1 MINPNQ
7 KTIKNN
13 ATLSGFGIHTGVH
26 TNLTFVP
33 AKANT
38 GIRFIRTDLEG
49 KPTVPATVDY
59 VFSTNRST
67 NLKFKNF
74 EIHTVEHVLAAI
86 VAAGI
91 DNIIIEVDNIEIPIL
106 DGSSIQ
112 FSELI
117 SEVGIQELTERG
129 KFFEIKRK
137 INFTDPES
145 GTVFTAT
152 PADNYQIEVEIDYNS
167 TVLGVQ
173 TATLEDLSEFKENIA
188 SSRTFC
194 FLHELEQLL
203 ENDLIKGGDINNAIV
218 IVEEEIS
225 NEKLNSLAKV
235 FNKTG
240 IKVGKEGVLNNL
252 KLRHK
257 NEPARHKLLDVIGDL
272 SLLGLPIKGKIIAS
286 KPGHKN
292 NIKFTKYLKNIMM
305 ENNKKMPPEIDFNTP
320 PLYDKKKI
328 MSILP
333 HRDPFLFIDE
343 IRDLGRDFII
353 GTKFVTSDEEYFKG
367 HFPGE
372 PVMPGV
378 LQLETMAQAGGVLIL
393 STVDNPENY
402 LTFFMKIDNAKFKQK
417 VIPGNTIIFRLNLIS
432 PIRRGLCH
440 MHGKGFVNGQI
451 VVEAD
456 LLAQIVSKNKL

>member
-1 MINPNQ
+1 MVNMNQ
-7 KTIKNN
+7 KTIKNK
-13 ATLSGFGIHTGVH
+13 ASISGFGIHTGVH
-26 TNLTFVP
+26 SNVTLLP

-38 GIRFIRTDLEG
+38 GIRFIRVDLEG
-49 KPTVPATVDY
+49 KPTIPANVDY
-59 VFSTNRST
+59 IFSTNRST
-67 NLKFKNF
+67 NLKNKNS
-74 EIHTVEHVLAAI
+74 EIHTVEHILAAI
-86 VAAGI
+86 VAEGI
-91 DNIIIEVDNIEIPIL
+91 DNVIIEVDNIEVPIL
-106 DGSSIQ
+106 DGSSMQ

-117 SEVGIQELTERG
+117 SEVGTQELAEKK

-137 INFTDPES
+137 IIFTDSES
-145 GTVFTAT
+145 GTTFIAT
-152 PADNYQIEVEIDYNS
+152 PADNYQIEIAIDYKSN
-167 TVLGVQ
+167 VLGVQ
-173 TATLEDLSEFKENIA
+173 TAKLEDLSEFKGNIA

-203 ENDLIKGGDINNAIV
+203 ENNLIKGGDVNNAIV

-225 NEKLNSLAKV
+225 DEKLNSLAKS
-235 FNKTG
+235 FNKTD
-240 IKVGKEGVLNNL
+240 IKVGEGGVLNNL

-272 SLLGLPIKGKIIAS
+272 SLLGVSIKGKITAS

-292 NIKFTKYLKNIMM
+292 NTKFAKYLKNIMM
-305 ENNKKMPPEIDFNTP
+305 EDNKKIPPKIDFNTP
-320 PLYDKKKI
+320 PLYDRKKI

-343 IRDLGRDFII
+343 IRDLGKDFII
-353 GTKFVTSDEEYFKG
+353 GTKFVNIDEDYFKG
-367 HFPGE
+367 HFPDE

-393 STVDNPENY
+393 STVEKPENY

-417 VIPGNTIIFRLNLIS
+417 VIPGDIIIFRLNLIS

-440 MHGKGFVNGQI
+440 MHGKGFVNGKI

-456 LLAQIVSKNKL
+456 LLAQIALKNKL

>member
-1 MINPNQ
+1 MNQ
-7 KTIKNN
+7 KTIKNS
-13 ATLSGFGIHTGVH
+13 ATISGIGIHTGVH
-26 TNLTFVP
+26 TNLTLLP
-33 AKANT
+33 AKEDT

-49 KPTVPATVDY
+49 KPTIPANVDY

-67 NLKFKNF
+67 NLKANNA
-74 EIHTVEHVLAAI
+74 EIHTVEHILASI
-86 VAAGI
+86 VAEGI
-91 DNIIIEVDNIEIPIL
+91 DNIIIEVDNMEIPIL

-112 FSELI
+112 FSDLI
-117 SEVGIQELTERG
+117 ITAEVQELSAKR

-137 INFTDPES
+137 ISFTDPVS
-145 GTVFTAT
+145 DTTFTAS
-152 PADNYQIEVEIDYNS
+152 PAEAYQLEVEIDYNS
-167 TVLGVQ
+167 KTLGAQ
-173 TATLEDLSEFKENIA
+173 TATLDNLSAFKENIA

-203 ENDLIKGGDINNAIV
+203 EHNLIKGGDVNNAIV
-218 IVEEEIS
+218 VVEEEIS
-225 NEKLNSLAKV
+225 DEKLNTLVKA
-235 FNKTG
+235 FNKTD
-240 IKVGKEGVLNNL
+240 IKVEEGGILNNL
-252 KLRHK
+252 KLRYK

-272 SLLGLPIKGKIIAS
+272 SLLGLPIKGKITAS

-292 NIKFTKYLKNIMM
+292 NTKFAKYLKNIMM
-305 ENNKKMPPEIDFNTP
+305 EDNKKTAPEIDFNTP
-320 PLYDKKKI
+320 PLYDRKKI

-343 IRDLGRDFII
+343 IRDLGKDFII
-353 GTKFVTSDEEYFKG
+353 GIKFVSDDEDYFKG

-393 STVDNPENY
+393 STVENPKDY

-417 VIPGNTIIFRLNLIS
+417 VIPGDIIIFRLNLIS

-440 MHGKGFVNGQI
+440 MHGKGFVNGKI

-456 LLAQIVSKNKL
+456 LLAQIAPKK